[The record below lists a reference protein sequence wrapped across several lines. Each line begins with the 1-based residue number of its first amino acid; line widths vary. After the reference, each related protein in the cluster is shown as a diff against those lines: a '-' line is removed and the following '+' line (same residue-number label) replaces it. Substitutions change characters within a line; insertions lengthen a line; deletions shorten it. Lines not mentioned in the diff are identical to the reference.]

1 MALWCLQGV
10 ELAWRLAPGQLAV
23 HAERSIVLPLERMA
37 LVERLAMAS
46 LFFQVRPAVFLLSL
60 SVITPRVLPLE
71 RMALVERLAM
81 ASLFFEVRP
90 AVFPTV
96 TVY

>member
-1 MALWCLQGV
+1 MHLEPLSFVARAHRLARRREAALTCVTALWCLQGV

-46 LFFQVRPAVFLLSL
+46 LFSRCA
-60 SVITPRVLPLE
+60 
-71 RMALVERLAM
+71 RLG
-81 ASLFFEVRP
+81 
-90 AVFPTV
+90 TV
-96 TVY
+96 SQTRCELC